1 MKSKTQK
8 MKLLNKKQI
17 EFNDFVLNK
26 VTPLFDVRGYKFD
39 IVNPNLL
46 QEEWNG
52 NDILVTIPYGDRME
66 PWLARIISECY
77 SNPNKFIVVVMGA
90 KVNTNA
96 WHKLVFP
103 YAEEISF
110 VLKGKRPC
118 AICIFAHGLKY
129 VAFQDNDIDN
139 VFSTSGTAA
148 LQLWKHKPGDS
159 IEEAEDGLSILD
171 DNKEE
176 E

>member
-8 MKLLNKKQI
+8 MKLLNKKRI

-39 IVNPNLL
+39 MVNPNLL
-46 QEEWNG
+46 QEKWEG
-52 NDILVTIPYGDRME
+52 DSILLVIPYGDRME
-66 PWLARIISECY
+66 PWLARVISECY
-77 SNPNKFIVVVMGA
+77 SNFKKFIVVVMGA

-96 WHKLVFP
+96 WHRLVFP

-118 AICIFAHGLKY
+118 AICVFGHGLEH
-129 VAFQDNDIDN
+129 VAFQDNDVDN
-139 VFSTSGTAA
+139 IFSTSGTAA
-148 LQLWKHKPGDS
+148 PQLWKHKPGES
-159 IEEAEDGLSILD
+159 IEESMDDITILN
-171 DNKEE
+171 DNEE

>member
-17 EFNDFVLNK
+17 EFNQFVLDK

-39 IVNPNLL
+39 EINPPLL

-52 NDILVTIPYGDRME
+52 NNILITIPYGDRME
-66 PWLARIISECY
+66 PWLARVISECY
-77 SNPNKFIVVVMGA
+77 SNPDKFIVVVMGA
-90 KVNTNA
+90 KCNTNA

-110 VLKGKRPC
+110 VVKGKRPC
-118 AICIFAHGLKY
+118 AVCVFAHGLTK
-129 VAFQDNDIDN
+129 VAFKDNDVTNI
-139 VFSTSGTAA
+139 FSTCATKK
-148 LQLWKHKPGDS
+148 QEWKHKPGDS
-159 IEEAEDGLSILD
+159 IEDSMDDMAILK
-171 DNKEE
+171 DNNEE

>member
-66 PWLARIISECY
+66 PWLARVISECY

-103 YAEEISF
+103 YAEEINF

-129 VAFQDNDIDN
+129 VAFQDNDVDN
-139 VFSTSGTAA
+139 VFSTSGRVAP
-148 LQLWKHKPGDS
+148 QSWKHKPGDS
-159 IEEAEDGLSILD
+159 IEEADDGLSILD
-171 DNKEE
+171 DNREE